1 MMLCRTLRTSLF
13 IALLAGL
20 IGLSACSPDITLPP
34 AKALE
39 ASAAQLAEIPALAP
53 GPYPVVKS
61 EPSTLTLGDRQLRL
75 RVVEPQGTGPFA
87 LILFSH
93 GFASDIDQYDALL
106 THWASHGYI
115 VVAPYHLDG
124 GGTVRAIFNSVRKG
138 NEGLIAA
145 RVDDMRSIL
154 DHLPALDA
162 LSPGLT
168 QRIDTERI
176 AAAGHSF
183 GAFTAQQLGGAVAVN
198 PESGEMVIGRDP
210 RVRAVVAVSPP
221 GRMFGLIT
229 EQSWLAVEVPMLVT
243 TGTWD
248 VDGRFVHEWREHA
261 LSFDTAPSGH
271 NWLLVVEGADHYLG
285 NLICRLDRKAAPQG
299 DALKMVNAVSVSFL
313 NAFVYADP
321 AARQF
326 LYTPALQTL
335 TGGFAALSQR

>member
-1 MMLCRTLRTSLF
+1 MMLFQTLRTSLS

-20 IGLSACSPDITLPP
+20 IGLGACSADITLPP
-34 AKALE
+34 AKSLD
-39 ASAAQLAEIPALAP
+39 ASAAQLAEIPALEP
-53 GPYPVVKS
+53 GPYVVIKR
-61 EPSTLTLGDRQLRL
+61 EAQTLTLGDRNLRL

-93 GFASDIDQYDALL
+93 GFASDTDQYDALL
-106 THWASHGYI
+106 NHWASHGYI

-162 LSPGLT
+162 LSPGLA
-168 QRIDTERI
+168 QRIDTTRI

-221 GRMFGLIT
+221 GRMFGLIN

-261 LSFDTAPSGH
+261 LSFDTAPPGH

-299 DALKMVNAVSVSFL
+299 DALKVVNSMAVTFL
-313 NAFVYADP
+313 NAFVEEQA
-321 AARQF
+321 AARHF
-326 LYTPALQTL
+326 LDTPGLQTL
-335 TGGFAALSQR
+335 TDDFATLSHR